1 MEGGGRGRGKGD
13 NLHFSTLPL
22 SFFSGGGGGL
32 SPNLLFFP
40 LRPDTN
46 ATNPKRICKTIDK

>member
-22 SFFSGGGGGL
+22 SLFRGGGGL
-32 SPNLLFFP
+32 SPTLLFFP
-40 LRPDTN
+40 PQPDTN
-46 ATNPKRICKTIDK
+46 TTNPKRICKTIDK

>member
-22 SFFSGGGGGL
+22 SFFSGGGGL

>member
-22 SFFSGGGGGL
+22 SFFSGGGGL

-40 LRPDTN
+40 LRPDKN